1 MPSPIGARKTLL
13 KITQYVVNKDGTI
26 TAKPSS
32 QFTVLLNPA
41 ELSEGYSISYDPATR
56 LGQSAANPRF
66 AAVKPESVTFSIVL
80 DGTGAVPSES
90 GPTEVTQQLENLTD
104 VIYTYVGSRHEP
116 SHVQLVWGS
125 WSFTGRLQS
134 IDIQY
139 TLFKPNGAPLRA
151 KLTLTF
157 TSAMSEKEAELRAD
171 QQSPDLS
178 HRVLVR
184 DGDTLPLLCDR
195 IYGDPGYYIDVARFN
210 GLVDFRRLEPGS
222 RLHFPPLE

>member
-1 MPSPIGARKTLL
+1 MASPIGARKTLL
-13 KITQYVVNKDGTI
+13 KITQYVVNDDGTI
-26 TAKPSS
+26 TQKPSS

-41 ELSEGYSISYDPATR
+41 EFSEGYFISYDPTTR

-66 AAVKPESVTFSIVL
+66 AAVKPQSVNFSIVL
-80 DGTGAVPSES
+80 DGTGVVPSEGS
-90 GPTEVTQQLENLTD
+90 LTSVKQQLKNLND

-125 WSFTGRLQS
+125 WIFNGRLES
-134 IDIQY
+134 LAVQY
-139 TLFKPNGAPLRA
+139 TLFKPNGDPLRA
-151 KLTLTF
+151 KLTLGF
-157 TSAMSEKEAELRAD
+157 MSAISDKEAELTANR
-171 QQSPDLS
+171 QSPDLS

-184 DGDTLPLLCDR
+184 DGDTLPLLCER

-210 GLVDFRRLEPGS
+210 GLVDFRRLEPGT

>member
-1 MPSPIGARKTLL
+1 MPNPIGARKTLL
-13 KITQYVVNKDGTI
+13 KITQYVVNDDGTI
-26 TAKPSS
+26 TQTPSA

-41 ELSEGYSISYDPATR
+41 ELSEGYEISYDPTTR

-66 AAVKPESVTFSIVL
+66 AAVKPQSVTFSIVL
-80 DGTGAVPSES
+80 DGTGAVPSDG
-90 GPTEVTQQLENLTD
+90 GPTEVKQQLKSLND

-125 WSFTGRLQS
+125 WIFTGRLQS
-134 IDIQY
+134 LAVQY
-139 TLFKPNGAPLRA
+139 TLFKPNGDPLRA
-151 KLTLTF
+151 KLKLTF
-157 TSAMSEKEAELRAD
+157 TSSITDKEAELRANR
-171 QQSPDLS
+171 QSPDLS

-195 IYGDPGYYIDVARFN
+195 IYGDSGYYIDVARFN
-210 GLVDFRRLEPGS
+210 GLVDFRRLEPGT